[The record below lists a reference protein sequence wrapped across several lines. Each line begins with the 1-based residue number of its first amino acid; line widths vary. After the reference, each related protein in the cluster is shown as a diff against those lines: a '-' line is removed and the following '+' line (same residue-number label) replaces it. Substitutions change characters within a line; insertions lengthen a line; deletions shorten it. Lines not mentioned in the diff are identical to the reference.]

1 MQSHEARAVAG
12 ERRTPGSEPRTLE
25 VGPSS
30 TVTSLLPSMAMP
42 LDLAVTQFRPVKAD
56 PAASLESIART
67 LRRAKEATPRPELL
81 LLPEASLTGYDLEGG
96 VEELAWTAGELFR
109 ALRRIH
115 AETWGEEEP
124 LDVALGFYERRAHRA
139 WNSAMYAQLGGS
151 DPGIRH
157 VHRKV
162 FLPTYG
168 LFREARFLEAGREIR
183 AFDTRWG
190 RAAMLVCEDLFHGLS
205 TAMAALDGAEV
216 LLVPSAAPA
225 RGPEGTGGGEPASVG
240 KWRRVARAAAEEH
253 GVYVAVS
260 QMVGFE
266 GGKAFAGGA
275 GVTGP
280 DGTELARSPLWQE
293 DLRAVRLDLE
303 ALDRARARSPLLE
316 DLRRSLPRIRGAPFP
331 AEGTEEPGPSSAE
344 PSPEAGED
352 PSTTD
357 GPDPAAAPDP
367 DDRSPLAIDADL
379 VERWLVEFLRQEAM
393 EGRGF
398 GRAVVALS
406 GGVDSAVTAHLAARA
421 FGPEAVTA
429 LLMPAGPT
437 TGASGRHARRVVQE
451 LGIGSATVGLEEPVE
466 ALVRSIG
473 GEMSPLRRG
482 NLTARLRMTVLF
494 DRSKALEAIPLGTG
508 NKSERLLG
516 YFTWH
521 ADDAPPINPLGDLY
535 KSQVWTLARHLGV
548 PEEIV
553 ERPPSAELEP
563 DQTDEEELG
572 VTYREADLILHH
584 LLSGHGPDALTEAG
598 FEARVVEIVHGRLES
613 THWKRHLP
621 TSAVLTDAAIG
632 VSYLRPV
639 DF

>member
-1 MQSHEARAVAG
+1 
-12 ERRTPGSEPRTLE
+12 
-25 VGPSS
+25 
-30 TVTSLLPSMAMP
+30 MAMP

-67 LRRAKEATPRPELL
+67 LRRAKEATPRPHLV

-96 VEELAWTAGELFR
+96 VEELAWTAGKLFR

-115 AETWGEEEP
+115 AETWGPDEP

-151 DPGIRH
+151 EPGIRH

-168 LFREARFLEAGREIR
+168 LFQEARFLEAGREIR

-225 RGPEGTGGGEPASVG
+225 RGPAGTGEGEPASVG

-293 DLRAVRLDLE
+293 DLRSVRLDLE

-316 DLRRSLPRIRGAPFP
+316 DLRRSLPRIRGAPLP
-331 AEGTEEPGPSSAE
+331 AEGTDGTEDEGDAAADAAG
-344 PSPEAGED
+344 EAGA
-352 PSTTD
+352 D

-379 VERWLVEFLRQEAM
+379 LERWLVEFLRQEAM

-398 GRAVVALS
+398 ERAVVGLS
-406 GGVDSAVTAHLAARA
+406 GGVDSAVTAYLAARA
-421 FGPEAVTA
+421 FGPEEVTA
-429 LLMPAGPT
+429 LLMPAGAS
-437 TGASGRHARRVVQE
+437 TGASGRLARQVIEE
-451 LGIGSATVGLEEPVE
+451 LGIGSATVELEEPVE

-482 NLTARLRMTVLF
+482 NLTARLRMAALF

-553 ERPPSAELEP
+553 ERPPSAELVP

-572 VTYREADLILHH
+572 VSYREADLILHH
-584 LLSGHGPDALTEAG
+584 LLSGHGPEALTEAG
-598 FEARVVEIVHGRLES
+598 FDARAVEIVHGRLES